1 MSVSSEGQGGSK
13 DTLLWGL
20 VFIILAA
27 AVVGNYLLSDVI
39 AAVRA
44 LGVVVVIAAAGA
56 VALQTTKGKATLAFA
71 RESRLEVRKVVWPT
85 RQEAI
90 QTTLIVLAVTAIRP
104 CGLPGETHGQTPVL
118 PCPWWFAGP
127 LHRQQR

>member
-1 MSVSSEGQGGSK
+1 MSVNTESQGGGKAK
-13 DTLLWGL
+13 DTLLWSL

-27 AVVGNYLLSDVI
+27 AVVGNYLLNDVV

-90 QTTLIVLAVTAIRP
+90 QTTLIVLAVTAVM
-104 CGLPGETHGQTPVL
+104 GLLLFILDGALVWLVNLITGV
-118 PCPWWFAGP
+118 
-127 LHRQQR
+127 

>member
-1 MSVSSEGQGGSK
+1 MSVSSESQGGSK

-27 AVVGNYLLSDVI
+27 AVGGNWWVGEHLNEVNVAL
-39 AAVRA
+39 RA
-44 LGVVVVIAAAGA
+44 LGVVIAIAGA
-56 VALQTTKGKATLAFA
+56 GVLALQTVKGKATLVFA

-90 QTTLIVLAVTAIRP
+90 QTTLIVLAVTAVM
-104 CGLPGETHGQTPVL
+104 GLLLFVL
-118 PCPWWFAGP
+118 DGALVWLVNLVTGV
-127 LHRQQR
+127 

>member
-1 MSVSSEGQGGSK
+1 MSVNSESQGGSK

-27 AVVGNYLLSDVI
+27 AVVGNYLLSSGVP
-39 AAVRA
+39 AVVRA
-44 LGVVVVIAAAGA
+44 VGVVVVIAVAGA
-56 VALQTTKGKATLAFA
+56 LALQTTKGKATLAFA

-90 QTTLIVLAVTAIRP
+90 QTTLIVLAVTAVM
-104 CGLPGETHGQTPVL
+104 GLLLFLLDGALVWLVNLITGV
-118 PCPWWFAGP
+118 
-127 LHRQQR
+127 

>member
-1 MSVSSEGQGGSK
+1 MNVNPESQGGSK

-27 AVVGNYLLSDVI
+27 VVAGNWAVGEYFKEVHSL
-39 AAVRA
+39 VRV
-44 LGVVVVIAAAGA
+44 LGVVVAIAVAG
-56 VALQTTKGKATLAFA
+56 VLALQTTKGKATLAFA

-90 QTTLIVLAVTAIRP
+90 QTTLIVLAVTAVM
-104 CGLPGETHGQTPVL
+104 GLLLFVL
-118 PCPWWFAGP
+118 DGALVWLVNLITGV
-127 LHRQQR
+127 

>member
-1 MSVSSEGQGGSK
+1 MSVNTESQGGSK

-27 AVVGNYLLSDVI
+27 AVVGNYLLSGGVSVI
-39 AAVRA
+39 VRA
-44 LGVVVVIAAAGA
+44 VGVVVVIAVAGA
-56 VALQTTKGKATLAFA
+56 LALQTTKGKATLAFA

-90 QTTLIVLAVTAIRP
+90 QTTLIVLAVTAVM
-104 CGLPGETHGQTPVL
+104 GLLLFVL
-118 PCPWWFAGP
+118 DGALVWLVNIITGV
-127 LHRQQR
+127 

>member
-1 MSVSSEGQGGSK
+1 MSVNPESQDGSK

-20 VFIILAA
+20 VFIILVA
-27 AVVGNYLLSDVI
+27 AVVGNYLLHDVV

-44 LGVVVVIAAAGA
+44 LGVVIVIATAGA

-71 RESRLEVRKVVWPT
+71 HESRLEVRKVVWPT

-90 QTTLIVLAVTAIRP
+90 QTTLIVLAVTAVM
-104 CGLPGETHGQTPVL
+104 GLLLFLLDGALVWLVNLITGV
-118 PCPWWFAGP
+118 
-127 LHRQQR
+127 

>member
-1 MSVSSEGQGGSK
+1 MSVSSESQGGSK

-20 VFIILAA
+20 VFIILAT
-27 AVVGNYLLSDVI
+27 AVVGNYLLNDVV

-90 QTTLIVLAVTAIRP
+90 QTTLIVLAVTAVM
-104 CGLPGETHGQTPVL
+104 GLLLFILDGALVWLVNLITGV
-118 PCPWWFAGP
+118 
-127 LHRQQR
+127 

>member
-1 MSVSSEGQGGSK
+1 MSVNTESQGGSKAK
-13 DTLLWGL
+13 DTLLWSL

-90 QTTLIVLAVTAIRP
+90 QTTLIVLAVTAVM
-104 CGLPGETHGQTPVL
+104 GLLLFVL
-118 PCPWWFAGP
+118 DGALVWLVNLITGV
-127 LHRQQR
+127 

>member
-1 MSVSSEGQGGSK
+1 MSVSSESQVGSK

-27 AVVGNYLLSDVI
+27 AVVGNYLLNDVV

-90 QTTLIVLAVTAIRP
+90 QTTLIVLAVTAVM
-104 CGLPGETHGQTPVL
+104 GLLLFVL
-118 PCPWWFAGP
+118 DGALVWLVNLITGV
-127 LHRQQR
+127 

>member
-1 MSVSSEGQGGSK
+1 MSVNSESQGGSK

-27 AVVGNYLLSDVI
+27 AVVGNYLLSSGVS
-39 AAVRA
+39 AVVRA
-44 LGVVVVIAAAGA
+44 VGVVVVIAVAGA
-56 VALQTTKGKATLAFA
+56 LALQTTKGKATLAFA

-90 QTTLIVLAVTAIRP
+90 QTTLIVLAVTAVM
-104 CGLPGETHGQTPVL
+104 GLLLFVL
-118 PCPWWFAGP
+118 DGALVWLVNLITGV
-127 LHRQQR
+127 

>member
-1 MSVSSEGQGGSK
+1 MSVSSESQGGSK
-13 DTLLWGL
+13 DTLLWCL

-27 AVVGNYLLSDVI
+27 AVVGNYLLNDVV

-90 QTTLIVLAVTAIRP
+90 QTTLIVLAVTAVM
-104 CGLPGETHGQTPVL
+104 GLLLFMLDGALVWLVNLITGV
-118 PCPWWFAGP
+118 
-127 LHRQQR
+127 

>member
-1 MSVSSEGQGGSK
+1 MSVSSESQGGSK

-27 AVVGNYLLSDVI
+27 AVVGNYLLTDVV

-90 QTTLIVLAVTAIRP
+90 RMTWVVIVVVIVLSLLLGGFDFVIQKLT
-104 CGLPGETHGQTPVL
+104 Q
-118 PCPWWFAGP
+118 WFLG
-127 LHRQQR
+127 R

>member
-13 DTLLWGL
+13 DTLLSGL

-27 AVVGNYLLSDVI
+27 AVVGNYLLTDVV

-90 QTTLIVLAVTAIRP
+90 QTTLIVLAVTAVM
-104 CGLPGETHGQTPVL
+104 GLLLFILDGALVWLVNLITGV
-118 PCPWWFAGP
+118 
-127 LHRQQR
+127 

>member
-1 MSVSSEGQGGSK
+1 MGPGFHYPG
-13 DTLLWGL
+13 T
-20 VFIILAA
+20 
-27 AVVGNYLLSDVI
+27 AVVGNYLLNDVV

-90 QTTLIVLAVTAIRP
+90 QTTLIVLAVTAVM
-104 CGLPGETHGQTPVL
+104 GLLLFILDGALVWLVNLITGV
-118 PCPWWFAGP
+118 
-127 LHRQQR
+127 

>member
-71 RESRLEVRKVVWPT
+71 VSLAWKSARSYGRPVRKPF
-85 RQEAI
+85 RQ
-90 QTTLIVLAVTAIRP
+90 P
-104 CGLPGETHGQTPVL
+104 
-118 PCPWWFAGP
+118 
-127 LHRQQR
+127 

>member
-13 DTLLWGL
+13 DTLWGL

-27 AVVGNYLLSDVI
+27 AVVGNYLLTDVV

-90 QTTLIVLAVTAIRP
+90 QTTLIVLAVTAVM
-104 CGLPGETHGQTPVL
+104 GLLLFILDGALVWLVNLITGV
-118 PCPWWFAGP
+118 
-127 LHRQQR
+127 

>member
-1 MSVSSEGQGGSK
+1 MSVSSESQGGSK

-85 RQEAI
+85 RAE
-90 QTTLIVLAVTAIRP
+90 TTQTAIMVLIMTIILATFFLGVDAFFNMVVK
-104 CGLPGETHGQTPVL
+104 GLLSLAQ
-118 PCPWWFAGP
+118 
-127 LHRQQR
+127 

>member
-1 MSVSSEGQGGSK
+1 MSVSSESQSGSK

-44 LGVVVVIAAAGA
+44 LGVVIVIAAAGA

-90 QTTLIVLAVTAIRP
+90 QTTLIVLAVTAVM
-104 CGLPGETHGQTPVL
+104 GLLLFVL
-118 PCPWWFAGP
+118 DGALVWLVNLITGV
-127 LHRQQR
+127 

>member
-20 VFIILAA
+20 DFIILAA

-90 QTTLIVLAVTAIRP
+90 QTTLIVLAVTAVM
-104 CGLPGETHGQTPVL
+104 GLLLFVL
-118 PCPWWFAGP
+118 DGALVWLVNLITGV
-127 LHRQQR
+127 

>member
-27 AVVGNYLLSDVI
+27 AVVGNYLLTDVV

-56 VALQTTKGKATLAFA
+56 VALQTTKGKATHSDNPDCAGGDRRDGALAVHSG
-71 RESRLEVRKVVWPT
+71 RCLGLVGQPDYRCVRKS
-85 RQEAI
+85 
-90 QTTLIVLAVTAIRP
+90 
-104 CGLPGETHGQTPVL
+104 HD
-118 PCPWWFAGP
+118 
-127 LHRQQR
+127 